1 MRRIAALTSGGDAPG
16 MNASLRAVAK
26 VAAANNLEA
35 IGVEQ
40 GYEGL
45 VDGRF
50 VDLTVRLGPER
61 VRSDREVDAAG
72 GLGGTILGSSRSERF
87 LLEEHR
93 RAAADG
99 LRAAEV
105 DGLIVIGGNGS
116 AAGAHA
122 FAPLFPVAVVPAS
135 IDNDVGCTRYAL
147 GVDTALNTIVD
158 ACDRISDTAR
168 AHKRVFIVEVMGRQS
183 GYLAMSSAV
192 AAAADAMLIPE
203 RHRTEAELLDSVERV
218 VRTSFEQ
225 DRAKRRV
232 LIIKAEGV
240 PYPTTR
246 LTRDVAARVAQDLP
260 DVEVRAT
267 VLGHL
272 VRGGSPTFRDRMIA
286 GRFGLAAVAALL
298 DGAGDEMVAWEPAVE
313 GGTPTRD
320 PSVQRFPLDH
330 VLAETEALLDGSSPV
345 TQRRVKMT
353 EAIEGVLAL

>member
-1 MRRIAALTSGGDAPG
+1 
-16 MNASLRAVAK
+16 MNAALRAVAK
-26 VAAANNLEA
+26 VAASSNVEV
-35 IGVEQ
+35 IGVER

-50 VDLTVRLGPER
+50 VDLTFRTGPDR
-61 VRSDREVDAAG
+61 VRSTREVDAAG

-87 LLEEHR
+87 LHEEHR
-93 RAAADG
+93 EAAAEG
-99 LRAAEV
+99 LGAAGV
-105 DGLIVIGGNGS
+105 DGLVVIGGNGS
-116 AAGAHA
+116 AAGASV
-122 FAPLFPVAVVPAS
+122 FAELFPVVVVPAS
-135 IDNDVGCTRYAL
+135 IDNDIGCTRYAL
-147 GVDTALNTIVD
+147 VVDTALNTIVD

-203 RHRTEAELLDSVERV
+203 RHRTEAELLDNVERV

-225 DRAKRRV
+225 DRDKRRV

-246 LTRDVAARVAQDLP
+246 LTRDVAERVAQDLP

-286 GRFGLAAVAALL
+286 GRLGLAAVVALL
-298 DGAGDEMVAWEPAVE
+298 DGASDEMVAWEPAVE
-313 GGTPTRD
+313 GGMPTRD
-320 PSVQRFPLDH
+320 PSVQRFPLAH
-330 VLAETEALLDGSSPV
+330 VLTDTEALLDGSSPV

>member
-1 MRRIAALTSGGDAPG
+1 
-16 MNASLRAVAK
+16 MNAALRAVAK
-26 VAAANNLEA
+26 VAASSNVEV
-35 IGVEQ
+35 IGVER

-50 VDLTVRLGPER
+50 VDLTVRTGPDR
-61 VRSDREVDAAG
+61 VRSTREIDAAG

-87 LLEEHR
+87 LHEEHR
-93 RAAADG
+93 QAAAEG
-99 LRAAEV
+99 LSAAGV
-105 DGLIVIGGNGS
+105 DGLVVIGGNGS
-116 AAGAHA
+116 AAGASV
-122 FAPLFPVAVVPAS
+122 FAELFPVVVVPAS
-135 IDNDVGCTRYAL
+135 IDNDIGCTRYAL

-203 RHRTEAELLDSVERV
+203 RHRTEAELLDNVERV

-225 DRAKRRV
+225 DRDKRRV

-246 LTRDVAARVAQDLP
+246 LTRDVAGRVAQDLP

-286 GRFGLAAVAALL
+286 GRLGLAAVVALL

-313 GGTPTRD
+313 GGMPTRD
-320 PSVQRFPLDH
+320 PSVQRFPLAH
-330 VLAETEALLDGSSPV
+330 VLTDTEALLDGSSPV

>member
-1 MRRIAALTSGGDAPG
+1 
-16 MNASLRAVAK
+16 MNAALRAVAK
-26 VAAANNLEA
+26 VGAAGNVDMV
-35 IGVEQ
+35 GVEQ
-40 GYEGL
+40 GFEGL

-50 VDLTVRLGPER
+50 VDLTVRLDDDR
-61 VRSDREVDAAG
+61 VRSDRTVDAAG

-99 LRAAEV
+99 LREAGV

-122 FAPLFPVAVVPAS
+122 FAELFPVVVIPAS
-135 IDNDVGCTRYAL
+135 IDNDIGCTGFSL

-168 AHKRVFIVEVMGRQS
+168 AHKRAFIVEVMGRQS
-183 GYLAMSSAV
+183 GYLAMASAV
-192 AAAADAMLIPE
+192 AAAADAILIPE
-203 RHRTEAELLDSVERV
+203 RRRSEPEILDSVESV
-218 VRTSFEQ
+218 IRTSFE
-225 DRAKRRV
+225 DRDKRRV

-240 PYPTTR
+240 AYPTTR
-246 LTRDVAARVAQDLP
+246 LTRDVAARIAEDLP
-260 DVEVRAT
+260 DVAVRAT

-286 GRFGLAAVAALL
+286 GRLGLAAVGALRE
-298 DGAGDEMVAWEPAVE
+298 GAVDAMVAWESTVA
-313 GGTPTRD
+313 GGTPTPD
-320 PSVQRFPLDH
+320 PFVQRFGLDH
-330 VLAETEALLDGSSPV
+330 VLADTAALLDGSSPV

>member
-1 MRRIAALTSGGDAPG
+1 MPPAGSA
-16 MNASLRAVAK
+16 
-26 VAAANNLEA
+26 
-35 IGVEQ
+35 
-40 GYEGL
+40 
-45 VDGRF
+45 
-50 VDLTVRLGPER
+50 GPF
-61 VRSDREVDAAG
+61 S
-72 GLGGTILGSSRSERF
+72 GSSRSERF
-87 LLEEHR
+87 LQPQHR
-93 RAAADG
+93 RG
-99 LRAAEV
+99 GSRGTPSGRCRRV
-105 DGLIVIGGNGS
+105 DRDRRQRLGGGR
-116 AAGAHA
+116 
-122 FAPLFPVAVVPAS
+122 PCVRPVVPGGGS
-135 IDNDVGCTRYAL
+135 PRLNRQRRWLYEVRHWRRY
-147 GVDTALNTIVD
+147 GLNTIVD

-246 LTRDVAARVAQDLP
+246 LTRDVAARVADDLP

-272 VRGGSPTFRDRMIA
+272 IRGGSPTFRDRMIA

-298 DGAGDEMVAWEPAVE
+298 DGATDEMVAWEPAVD

-320 PSVQRFPLDH
+320 PSVQRFPPGPCPHRDRGPPRRLKPRHPTPSEDDRSNRGRPGALVVARCPLP
-330 VLAETEALLDGSSPV
+330 VLVSG
-345 TQRRVKMT
+345 R
-353 EAIEGVLAL
+353 

>member
-1 MRRIAALTSGGDAPG
+1 
-16 MNASLRAVAK
+16 MNAALRAVAK
-26 VAAANNLEA
+26 VAAAGNIDV

-50 VDLTVRLGPER
+50 VDLTVRAGPDR
-61 VRSDREVDAAG
+61 VRSTRQVDAAG

-87 LLEEHR
+87 LHAEHR
-93 RAAADG
+93 RSAAEG
-99 LRAAEV
+99 LRAAGV
-105 DGLIVIGGNGS
+105 DGLVVVGGNGS
-116 AAGAHA
+116 AAGASV
-122 FAPLFPVAVVPAS
+122 FAELFPVVVVPAS
-135 IDNDVGCTRYAL
+135 IDNDIGCTRYAL

-203 RHRTEAELLDSVERV
+203 RHRTESELLDSVEGV
-218 VRTSFEQ
+218 VRTSFER
-225 DRAKRRV
+225 DRDKRRV

-246 LTRDVAARVAQDLP
+246 LTRDVAARVAEDLP

-286 GRFGLAAVAALL
+286 GRLGLAAVSALVE
-298 DGAGDEMVAWEPAVE
+298 GASDEMIAWEPAIE
-313 GGTPTRD
+313 GGIPTRD
-320 PSVQRFPLDH
+320 PSVQRFPLAH
-330 VLAETEALLDGSSPV
+330 VLADTEALLDGSSPV